1 MQVAQFFQR
10 FGADG
15 NGYRNPG
22 EPRCHGRIVCV
33 DCPRDNHAP
42 PLLAFRLPFHIRLHR
57 ERFPCHA
64 IRFWCWTHYAFEPE
78 GDDLLVLDTSAPA
91 PAIGVCNK
99 DGNIWAVNADRRL
112 CLICGRPPD
121 YMIPLEES
129 GASPAEAMGSGD
141 AQPAAPA
148 SILIYPVSCP
158 ECGAQLNAEITP
170 DNISLISLQPSQG
183 SPESAAADTPNA
195 AAANSGGDDQH
206 TASQAE
212 PPAGVLDAP
221 PDVEEPAATP
231 PAYTA

>member
-10 FGADG
+10 FGTDG

-33 DCPRDNHAP
+33 DCPRDNQTP
-42 PLLAFRLPFHIRLHR
+42 PLLAFRLPVHIRLHR
-57 ERFPCHA
+57 ERFPTHA

-78 GDDLLVLDTSAPA
+78 GDDLLVIDTSVPA

-121 YMIPLEES
+121 YTVSLEVPG
-129 GASPAEAMGSGD
+129 GAPDGPGGVD
-141 AQPAAPA
+141 GTAAPTPA
-148 SILIYPVSCP
+148 STVGYPLACP
-158 ECGAQLNAEITP
+158 LCQGQLVADITP
-170 DNISLISLQPSQG
+170 DSISLRSVQPDAG
-183 SPESAAADTPNA
+183 LLESAAADAPPS
-195 AAANSGGDDQH
+195 AAANPSPDDQH

-212 PPAGVLDAP
+212 PPAGALADAP
-221 PDVEEPAATP
+221 PAETPAEAP
-231 PAYTA
+231 SA